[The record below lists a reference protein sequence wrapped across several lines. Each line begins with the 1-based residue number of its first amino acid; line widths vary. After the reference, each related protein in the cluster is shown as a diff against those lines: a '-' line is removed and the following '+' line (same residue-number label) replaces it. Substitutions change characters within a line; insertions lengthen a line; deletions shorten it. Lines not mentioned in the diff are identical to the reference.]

1 GLGLLV
7 HLVGLLVHLVRLL
20 LAVFFLAVLLGH
32 LVLLVHL
39 LFHLVRL
46 VHLLVLRDRGEAH
59 GRKHRRDEDCN
70 KLLHRH
76 PLLWLYRKD
85 PPEAQ
90 SAPYNAAA
98 YAWLTRPFGYGGSDC
113 KSTAYGMQSRL

>member
-1 GLGLLV
+1 MKKAGTRPALVSDRSGLLLV
-7 HLVGLLVHLVRLL
+7 HLVGFFLVALFRLL
-20 LAVFFLAVLLGH
+20 LAVFLLVL

-90 SAPYNAAA
+90 SAPYNAAPDL
-98 YAWLTRPFGYGGSDC
+98 WLTAG
-113 KSTAYGMQSRL
+113 

>member
-1 GLGLLV
+1 MKKAGTRPALVSDRSGLLLV
-7 HLVGLLVHLVRLL
+7 HLVGFFLVALFRLL
-20 LAVFFLAVLLGH
+20 LAVFL
-32 LVLLVHL
+32 
-39 LFHLVRL
+39 LVRL

-90 SAPYNAAA
+90 SAPYNAPPDL
-98 YAWLTRPFGYGGSDC
+98 WLTAG
-113 KSTAYGMQSRL
+113 